1 MRITYI
7 FGICALLTASPD
19 PQLFAPATK
28 TPEVAMVDR
37 AIEVAGGE
45 EALKKN
51 PAFSW
56 TAEAKVRAEGR
67 EVTIVGKWLLDPP
80 DRAIVETRPVSEP
93 PDALRTLVISG
104 KSGYAIVKDEREQI
118 SPEVLENERDQFYLY
133 SLIRL
138 LSLRDY
144 GVRLEALPKSDD
156 GLDGLKVSRPERP
169 DVEMFFDPESGR
181 LRRLSLETLDPV
193 TNTRRR
199 QNARLDGEVVSKGV
213 RWFKQLSLTWEN
225 EPYFD
230 LTITTLDV
238 LPGLAD
244 PRLR

>member
-7 FGICALLTASPD
+7 FGICAILTASPN

-37 AIEVAGGE
+37 AIEAAGGE

-51 PAFSW
+51 PALSW
-56 TAEAKVRAEGR
+56 TGEAKVHVQGR
-67 EVTIVGKWLLDPP
+67 DLTIVGKWLLDPP
-80 DRAIVETRPVSEP
+80 DRAIVETRPASEA
-93 PDALRTLVISG
+93 PDATRTLVISG

-118 SPEVLENERDQFYLY
+118 SPEMLENERDQFYLY
-133 SLIRL
+133 SLMRL
-138 LSLRDY
+138 LPLREY
-144 GVRLEALPKSDD
+144 GVKLESLPKTDD
-156 GLDGLKVSRPERP
+156 GLEGVKVSRPERP
-169 DVEMFFDPESGR
+169 DVELFFDADAR
-181 LRRLSLETLDPV
+181 LRKLSFETLDPV

-199 QNARLDGEVVSKGV
+199 QNVRLEGEVLSKGV
-213 RWFKQLSLTWEN
+213 RWFKQMSITWEN
-225 EPYFD
+225 EPYFE
-230 LTITTLDV
+230 LTIVTLDV

>member
-1 MRITYI
+1 
-7 FGICALLTASPD
+7 
-19 PQLFAPATK
+19 
-28 TPEVAMVDR
+28 
-37 AIEVAGGE
+37 
-45 EALKKN
+45 
-51 PAFSW
+51 
-56 TAEAKVRAEGR
+56 
-67 EVTIVGKWLLDPP
+67 
-80 DRAIVETRPVSEP
+80 VSEP

-230 LTITTLDV
+230 LTITTFDV